1 MGCFNCFWRKRVIFF
16 KVQLY
21 ICTFRRRKV
30 EKLLLCLNN
39 FCLSLAKTDYPL
51 PLATL
56 YTHFSESKE
65 SPARINGAKDFRGSD
80 AAAKAWLVLHTS
92 DYRRQNFFAP
102 PKFPFFARRRSPL
115 LDMGFCTKSNPI
127 RHKCYFLYTHAVNR
141 THFSAQ
147 LAYGKMTFTNVSFM
161 FGGINVQVC
170 SKT

>member
-1 MGCFNCFWRKRVIFF
+1 MGCFDCFWRKRVIFF
-16 KVQLY
+16 KVQL
-21 ICTFRRRKV
+21 CTDAFLRRKV

-39 FCLSLAKTDYPL
+39 FCLSLSKTDYPL

-65 SPARINGAKDFRGSD
+65 WAKDFRGSD

-102 PKFPFFARRRSPL
+102 PKFPFFARRRSAL

-127 RHKCYFLYTHAVNR
+127 RHKCYFLYTNAVNR
-141 THFSAQ
+141 TRFSAQ